1 MPHRAGR
8 NELKPAQRDALAAL
22 NEGTAE
28 ELTRGQYQQ
37 LTGVSRSQAAYDLAE
52 LVQAGLV
59 ERLGGGRSTRYR
71 LPRRSQPSQRHWTNE
86 RIRAALVDFCG
97 SRTTWPSAGDFKA
110 AGHSDLYVAASRYG
124 GIGFWSAELGFSRP
138 ARAAPRRRPTPSF
151 RPLLRWAAV
160 ASVFA
165 AVLLGVAG
173 AVFQQNRHAP
183 AGRAVAAPDNRT
195 ANRDAVRTTRPSV
208 TRAKVARA
216 KPKPPRP
223 TRRSV
228 RRVSPPVRPNTS
240 QSGRELAVQV
250 VRTSAP
256 PATSAATQQPST
268 ASPTA
273 GGPAPLPA
281 PSSHSAPPAPLPDPR

>member
-71 LPRRSQPSQRHWTNE
+71 LPRRRSPPSATGQRANSS
-86 RIRAALVDFCG
+86 RLVEFCG

-110 AGHSDLYVAASRYG
+110 AGHTDLYVAASRYG
-124 GIGFWSAELGFSRP
+124 GIGFWAADPRVLP
-138 ARAAPRRRPTPSF
+138 AGPSGAAPSANA
-151 RPLLRWAAV
+151 LLPAALALAAV
-160 ASVFA
+160 ATVSA
-165 AVLLGVAG
+165 AVLLGGAG
-173 AVFQQNRHAP
+173 AVFQHNRHAP

-195 ANRDAVRTTRPSV
+195 ATRDAVSTPRPSV
-208 TRAKVARA
+208 TRAKTKPAR
-216 KPKPPRP
+216 PI
-223 TRRSV
+223 RRRV

-250 VRTSAP
+250 VRTPAA
-256 PATSAATQQPST
+256 PATSTATQRPST
-268 ASPTA
+268 PSRSGG

-281 PSSHSAPPAPLPDPR
+281 PSSDSAPPAPLAYPRQQ

>member
-22 NEGTAE
+22 SEGTAE

-97 SRTTWPSAGDFKA
+97 SRTTWPSAGAFKA
-110 AGHSDLYVAASRYG
+110 AGHTDLYVAASRYG
-124 GIGFWSAELGFSRP
+124 GIGFWAAELGFSRP
-138 ARAAPRRRPTPSF
+138 ARAAPRRRPTASF
-151 RPLLRWAAV
+151 RPVLRWAAV
-160 ASVFA
+160 ATVFA

-173 AVFQQNRHAP
+173 AVFQHNRHVP

-195 ANRDAVRTTRPSV
+195 AARDAVRTTRPSV
-208 TRAKVARA
+208 TRARA
-216 KPKPPRP
+216 KPARP
-223 TRRSV
+223 IRRSV
-228 RRVSPPVRPNTS
+228 RHVSPPVQRSTS
-240 QSGRELAVQV
+240 DAGRALAVQV
-250 VRTSAP
+250 VRTSSA
-256 PATSAATQQPST
+256 PATSAARPRPS
-268 ASPTA
+268 APAPTG

-281 PSSHSAPPAPLPDPR
+281 PSSHSAPPAPLPDPRQQ

>member
-28 ELTRGQYQQ
+28 ELTRGEYQQ

-71 LPRRSQPSQRHWTNE
+71 LPRRSQPSQRHWTNK
-86 RIRAALVDFCG
+86 RIRAALVEFCG

-110 AGHSDLYVAASRYG
+110 AGHTDLYVAASRYG
-124 GIGFWSAELGFSRP
+124 GIGFWAADLGFSRP

-160 ASVFA
+160 ATVSA

-173 AVFQQNRHAP
+173 AVFQHNRHTP

-195 ANRDAVRTTRPSV
+195 AARDAVSTPRPSV
-208 TRAKVARA
+208 TRAKTKPAR
-216 KPKPPRP
+216 PI
-223 TRRSV
+223 RRRV

-240 QSGRELAVQV
+240 QSGRDLAVQV
-250 VRTSAP
+250 VRTTTA
-256 PATSAATQQPST
+256 PATSTATQRPST
-268 ASPTA
+268 PSPSG

-281 PSSHSAPPAPLPDPR
+281 PSSHSAPPAPLAYPRQQ